1 MRHGSIYLVTN
12 THTGEQYVGQTR
24 QLVQKRWEAHW
35 RTAVCETSRKAKF
48 QGALTTFGRDAFQ
61 VVEVF
66 VAFDADAL
74 NAAEIALIAELQP
87 AYNATRGGK
96 GLRPITVSEETK
108 RKRSDAAKARW
119 ANQQWKAKTVAS
131 LKKAHSTPEAIERA
145 KRLSAFGGG
154 AIRWAGHKKK
164 EKAPPADRAALT
176 KAGWLD
182 PIIRQKRIDGVRIA
196 LQRPEVKAKIS
207 QAAKGRRHTQ
217 DAIAQIAKS
226 KWRPVY
232 CPELRCTFL
241 SMSAA
246 ADFLGVLRTTVSNAV
261 KQKGRVLRQ
270 YSLERVA

>member
-1 MRHGSIYLVTN
+1 MRYGSIYLVTN

-24 QLVQKRWEAHW
+24 QLVQKRWDAHW

-48 QGALTTFGRDAFQ
+48 QGALTNFGRDAFQ

-74 NAAEIALIAELQP
+74 NAAEIAMIAELQP
-87 AYNATRGGK
+87 VYNATRGGK

-119 ANQQWKAKTVAS
+119 AHPEWKEKTVAS

-182 PIIRQKRIDGVRIA
+182 PIVRQKRIDGMRIA
-196 LQRPEVKAKIS
+196 FQRPEVKAKIS

-217 DAIAQIAKS
+217 AAIAQIAKS

>member
-1 MRHGSIYLVTN
+1 MRYGSIYIATN
-12 THTGEQYVGQTR
+12 KHTGEQYVGQTR
-24 QLVQKRWEAHW
+24 QPVEKRWAAHW
-35 RTAVCETSRKAKF
+35 RTANCPTSRKAKF
-48 QGALTTFGRDAFQ
+48 QDALISFGVNAFD
-61 VVEVF
+61 VVESF

-74 NAAEIALIAELQP
+74 NDAEIALIADMQP

-96 GLRPITVSEETK
+96 GLRPVAVSDEVR
-108 RKRSDAAKARW
+108 RKRSQDAKARW
-119 ANQQWKAKTVAS
+119 ANPEWKEKTVAA

-145 KRLSAFGGG
+145 KRLAAFGGG
-154 AIRWAGHKKK
+154 KIRWASHKKK

-182 PIIRQKRIDGVRIA
+182 PVIRQKRIDGLRTA
-196 LQRPEVKAKIS
+196 CQRPDVQQKRSA
-207 QAAKGRRHTQ
+207 AAKGRTFSRQTVEK
-217 DAIAQIAKS
+217 IARS

-232 CPELRCTFL
+232 CPELKCTFL

-246 ADFLGVLRTTVSNAV
+246 ADYLGVLRTTVSNAV

>member
-1 MRHGSIYLVTN
+1 MRYGSIYIATN
-12 THTGEQYVGQTR
+12 KHTGEQYVGQTR
-24 QLVQKRWEAHW
+24 QPVEKRWAAHW
-35 RTAVCETSRKAKF
+35 RTANCPTSRKAKF
-48 QGALTTFGRDAFQ
+48 QNALVAFGGNAFD
-61 VVEVF
+61 VVESF

-74 NAAEIALIAELQP
+74 NGAEMALIADLHP
-87 AYNATRGGK
+87 AYNSTRGGK
-96 GLRPITVSEETK
+96 GLRPVVVSDEVK
-108 RKRSDAAKARW
+108 RKRSHDAKARW
-119 ANQQWKAKTVAS
+119 ANPEWKAKTVAA
-131 LKKAHSTPEAIERA
+131 LKKAHRTPEAIERGKKLA
-145 KRLSAFGGG
+145 AFRGEKIRLA
-154 AIRWAGHKKK
+154 AHKKK

-182 PIIRQKRIDGVRIA
+182 PVIRQKRIDGLRA
-196 LQRPEVKAKIS
+196 ACQRLEVKAKKS
-207 QAAKGRRHTQ
+207 MASKGRKHTQ

-232 CPELRCTFL
+232 CPELGCTFL

>member
-1 MRHGSIYLVTN
+1 MRYGSIYIATN
-12 THTGEQYVGQTR
+12 KHTSEQYVGQTR
-24 QLVQKRWEAHW
+24 QSVAKRWAAHW
-35 RTAVCETSRKAKF
+35 RTANCLASRKAKF
-48 QGALTTFGRDAFQ
+48 QEALVFFGADAFE
-61 VVEVF
+61 VVESF
-66 VAFDADAL
+66 VAFDADSL
-74 NAAEIALIAELQP
+74 NDAEIALIETLKP
-87 AYNATRGGK
+87 AYNSTRGGK
-96 GLRPITVSEETK
+96 GLRAVVVSDAV
-108 RKRSDAAKARW
+108 RQKRSQAAKARW
-119 ANQQWKAKTVAS
+119 ANPEWKEKTVAS

-182 PIIRQKRIDGVRIA
+182 PIVRQKRIDGVRIA